1 MKRSTVFAATMALT
15 LGSVTTAN
23 AADLPSSPEPESGI
37 ASSSGW
43 VVSTTPY
50 LWLLFF
56 EGDMTING
64 QTVDMSGTNLFDLL
78 DAGSLRFPPLTNVLE
93 ARKGRWGGYLDTTFV
108 GLDFGPNDISL
119 GPGPVMAAAG
129 LDFTY
134 ILINAGLIY
143 TAAEWQQPNGLVA
156 FDTLLGMRYTHYN
169 VDLNVTVGPVG
180 GGFDETLDWFDM
192 TVGGRLRGEF
202 DNGWGFNIF
211 ADIAGAGLES
221 DFSIHA
227 IANISKKFQLG
238 SLDMAVLA
246 GYRAIYQDWDSG
258 NDAVDLLQHGPL
270 LGFRVFF

>member
-1 MKRSTVFAATMALT
+1 MKLFTTAAVTMALA
-15 LGSVTTAN
+15 LGSVT
-23 AADLPSSPEPESGI
+23 AAKADEVTTSFESEQALG
-37 ASSSGW
+37 SGNGW

-78 DAGSLRFPPLTNVLE
+78 NAGSLRFPPLTNYLE
-93 ARKGRWGGYLDTTFV
+93 ARKGPWGGYLDTTFV
-108 GLDFGPNDISL
+108 GMDFSGSDISL
-119 GPGPVMAAAG
+119 GPGPVAASFG

-143 TAAEWQQPNGLVA
+143 TVAEWQQSGGHVA
-156 FDTLLGMRYTHYN
+156 FDTMLGMRYTHYN
-169 VDLNVTVGPVG
+169 VDLGVAVGPVG
-180 GGFDETLDWFDM
+180 GGFDETLDWFDL

-221 DFSIHA
+221 DFSIQA
-227 IANISKKFQLG
+227 VANVSKKFQLG
-238 SLDMAVLA
+238 SMDMAVLA
-246 GYRAIYQDWDSG
+246 GYRALYQNWDDG
-258 NDAVDLLQHGPL
+258 NDAVDLLSHGPL
-270 LGFRVFF
+270 VGLRVFF